1 MTFANLLV
9 HREHGM
15 VWVTLHHP
23 ATRNALSPDMV
34 AELSQTI
41 AQAAQDS
48 TVRAFV
54 LRGSAGFFCA
64 GGNVGN
70 FQSRLQASAQDGED
84 PVVSRNRAFGHVL
97 QALTALPMPVL
108 AVVEGAAMGGGM
120 GLACCADIVLATND
134 ARFAL
139 SETGLGLIP
148 AQIAPFVQARVGR
161 RVALR
166 LGLSGERVNG
176 TLAQQLGL
184 VDALAADS
192 TALDALQAQ
201 WLNRILA
208 CGPQANRSLK
218 ALLSRDVAGGAS
230 VDHGLSAWLDDA
242 ALRFAQCMRSEGAEG
257 IAAFRERR
265 APAWAQTLHAA
276 DVARLHGLSHEPQ
289 SDLHHALHHAPQPGP
304 ASAPK

>member
-1 MTFANLLV
+1 MNYEHLLV
-9 HREHGM
+9 QHAHDIF
-15 VWVTLHHP
+15 WVTLHRP
-23 ATRNALSPDMV
+23 ETRNALSPEMV
-34 AELSQTI
+34 AELAHVFI
-41 AQAAQDS
+41 QAAQDDK
-48 TVRAFV
+48 VRAVV

-70 FQSRLQASAQDGED
+70 FQSRLEATDHSEGD
-84 PVVSRNRAFGHVL
+84 PVVNRNRAFGHLL

-120 GLACCADIVLATND
+120 GLACCADIVLATED

-166 LGLSGERVNG
+166 LGLSGERVSG
-176 TLAQQLGL
+176 TLAQSLGL

-192 TALDALQAQ
+192 EALDALQAQ
-201 WLNRILA
+201 WISRILA

-218 ALLSRDVAGGAS
+218 ALLSRDVAGDAS
-230 VDHGLSAWLDDA
+230 LDHGLGAWLDDA
-242 ALRFAQCMRSEGAEG
+242 AQRFAQCMRSEGTEG

-265 APAWAQTLHAA
+265 APTWAATLQAA
-276 DVARLHGLSHEPQ
+276 DVALMHGRITALS
-289 SDLHHALHHAPQPGP
+289 SSLSSTA
-304 ASAPK
+304 

>member
-1 MTFANLLV
+1 MTFEHLLV
-9 HREHGM
+9 RREHDIL
-15 VWVTLHHP
+15 WVTLHHP
-23 ATRNALSPDMV
+23 ETRNALSPEMV
-34 AELSQTI
+34 AELAHVFI
-41 AQAAQDS
+41 QAAQDDK
-48 TVRAFV
+48 VRALV

-70 FQSRLQASAQDGED
+70 FQSRLEATDHSEGD
-84 PVVSRNRAFGHVL
+84 PVVNRNRAFGHLL

-120 GLACCADIVLATND
+120 GLACCADIVLATED

-166 LGLSGERVNG
+166 LGLSGERVSG
-176 TLAQQLGL
+176 TLAQSLGL

-192 TALDALQAQ
+192 EALDTLQAQ
-201 WLNRILA
+201 WISRILA

-218 ALLSRDVAGGAS
+218 ALLSRDVAADAS
-230 VDHGLSAWLDDA
+230 LDEGLGAWLDDA
-242 ALRFAQCMRSEGAEG
+242 AQRFAQCMRSEGAEG
-257 IAAFRERR
+257 IAALRERR
-265 APAWAQTLHAA
+265 APTWAATLQAA
-276 DVARLHGLSHEPQ
+276 DVARLHGRDTAS
-289 SDLHHALHHAPQPGP
+289 SS
-304 ASAPK
+304 SAPA

>member
-1 MTFANLLV
+1 
-9 HREHGM
+9 
-15 VWVTLHHP
+15 
-23 ATRNALSPDMV
+23 
-34 AELSQTI
+34 
-41 AQAAQDS
+41 
-48 TVRAFV
+48 
-54 LRGSAGFFCA
+54 
-64 GGNVGN
+64 
-70 FQSRLQASAQDGED
+70 
-84 PVVSRNRAFGHVL
+84 
-97 QALTALPMPVL
+97 MPVL

-120 GLACCADIVLATND
+120 GLACCADIVLATED

-166 LGLSGERVNG
+166 LGLSGERVSG

-201 WLNRILA
+201 WLTRILA

-218 ALLSRDVAGGAS
+218 ALLSRDVAGDAS
-230 VDHGLSAWLDDA
+230 LDHGLGAWLDDA
-242 ALRFAQCMRSEGAEG
+242 AQRFAQCMRSEGAEG

-265 APAWAQTLHAA
+265 APSWSATLQAA
-276 DVARLHGLSHEPQ
+276 DVARLHGRDTAS
-289 SDLHHALHHAPQPGP
+289 SS
-304 ASAPK
+304 SAPA

>member
-1 MTFANLLV
+1 MNYEHLLV
-9 HREHGM
+9 QHAHDIF
-15 VWVTLHHP
+15 WVTLHRP
-23 ATRNALSPDMV
+23 ETRNALSPEMV
-34 AELSQTI
+34 AELAHVFI
-41 AQAAQDS
+41 QAAQDDK
-48 TVRAFV
+48 VRALV

-70 FQSRLQASAQDGED
+70 FQSRLQATDHSEGDL
-84 PVVSRNRAFGHVL
+84 VVSRNRAFGHLL

-120 GLACCADIVLATND
+120 GLACCADIVLATED

-139 SETGLGLIP
+139 SETSLGLIP

-166 LGLSGERVNG
+166 LGLSGERVSG
-176 TLAQQLGL
+176 TLAQSLGL

-192 TALDALQAQ
+192 EALDTLQAQ
-201 WLNRILA
+201 WISRILA

-218 ALLSRDVAGGAS
+218 ALLSRDVAVDAS
-230 VDHGLSAWLDDA
+230 LGDGLGAWLDDA
-242 ALRFAQCMRSEGAEG
+242 AQRFAQCMRSEGAEG

-265 APAWAQTLHAA
+265 VRTWTSTLQAA
-276 DVARLHGLSHEPQ
+276 DVARLHGRDTAS
-289 SDLHHALHHAPQPGP
+289 SS
-304 ASAPK
+304 SAPA

>member
-1 MTFANLLV
+1 MNYEHLLV
-9 HREHGM
+9 QHAHDIF
-15 VWVTLHHP
+15 WVTLHRP
-23 ATRNALSPDMV
+23 DTRNALSPEMV
-34 AELSQTI
+34 AELAHVFI
-41 AQAAQDS
+41 QAAQDDK
-48 TVRAFV
+48 VRAVV

-70 FQSRLQASAQDGED
+70 FQSRLEATDHSEGD
-84 PVVSRNRAFGHVL
+84 PVVQRNRAFGHLL

-120 GLACCADIVLATND
+120 GLACCADIVLATED

-166 LGLSGERVNG
+166 LGLSGERVSG
-176 TLAQQLGL
+176 TLAQSLGL

-192 TALDALQAQ
+192 AALDALQAQ
-201 WLNRILA
+201 WLSRILA

-218 ALLSRDVAGGAS
+218 ALLSRGDVAGDAS
-230 VDHGLSAWLDDA
+230 LDDGLGAWLDDA
-242 ALRFAQCMRSEGAEG
+242 AQRFAQCMRSEGAEG
-257 IAAFRERR
+257 IAAFREHR
-265 APAWAQTLHAA
+265 APTWATTLQAA
-276 DVARLHGLSHEPQ
+276 DVALLHGRITALS
-289 SDLHHALHHAPQPGP
+289 SSSSSTA
-304 ASAPK
+304 

>member
-1 MTFANLLV
+1 
-9 HREHGM
+9 
-15 VWVTLHHP
+15 
-23 ATRNALSPDMV
+23 MV
-34 AELSQTI
+34 AELAHVFI
-41 AQAAQDS
+41 QAAQNDA
-48 TVRAFV
+48 VRALV

-70 FQSRLQASAQDGED
+70 FQSRLQASANEGED
-84 PVVSRNRAFGHVL
+84 PVVSRNRAFGHLL

-120 GLACCADIVLATND
+120 GLACCADIVLATDD

-166 LGLSGERVNG
+166 LGLSGERVSG

-218 ALLSRDVAGGAS
+218 ALLSRDVAGDPSQG
-230 VDHGLSAWLDDA
+230 AWLDDA
-242 ALRFAQCMRSEGAEG
+242 ALRFAQCMRGEGAEG

-265 APAWAQTLHAA
+265 APSWSATLQAA
-276 DVARLHGLSHEPQ
+276 DVARLHGR
-289 SDLHHALHHAPQPGP
+289 DT
-304 ASAPK
+304 ASSSSATA

>member
-1 MTFANLLV
+1 MAYEHLLLA
-9 HREHGM
+9 REHE
-15 VWVTLHHP
+15 VLWLTLHHP

-34 AELSQTI
+34 AELARAV

-48 TVRAFV
+48 SVRALV
-54 LRGSAGFFCA
+54 LRGSAGFFSA

-70 FQSRLQASAQDGED
+70 FQSRLQADAAAGDD

-97 QALTALPMPVL
+97 QALSALPVPVL

-120 GLACCADIVLATND
+120 GLACCADIVLATED

-166 LGLSGERVNG
+166 LGLSGERVSG
-176 TLAQQLGL
+176 ALAQQLGL
-184 VDALAADS
+184 VDALAADGA
-192 TALDALQAQ
+192 ALDALQAQ
-201 WLNRILA
+201 WVNRLLA
-208 CGPQANRSLK
+208 CGPQANRALK
-218 ALLSRDVAGGAS
+218 ALLSRPGA
-230 VDHGLSAWLDDA
+230 DQAPGALGDWLDEA
-242 ALRFAQCMRSEGAEG
+242 AQRFAQCMRSEGAEG

-265 APAWAQTLHAA
+265 PAAWCASVQAD
-276 DVARLHGLSHEPQ
+276 DVARLHGRS
-289 SDLHHALHHAPQPGP
+289 PQP
-304 ASAPK
+304 ANNAH

>member
-1 MTFANLLV
+1 MDDKHLLV
-9 HREHGM
+9 QFEHQIY
-15 VWVTLHHP
+15 WVTLHRP
-23 ATRNALSPDMV
+23 ETRNALSPEMV
-34 AELSQTI
+34 AELAHVFI
-41 AQAAQDS
+41 RAAQDDN
-48 TVRAFV
+48 VRAVV

-70 FQSRLQASAQDGED
+70 FQSRLQATDHSEGD
-84 PVVSRNRAFGHVL
+84 PVVSRNRAFGHLL

-108 AVVEGAAMGGGM
+108 AAVEGAAMGGGM
-120 GLACCADIVLATND
+120 GLACCADIVLATED

-166 LGLSGERVNG
+166 LGLSGERVSG
-176 TLAQQLGL
+176 MLAQSLGL

-192 TALDALQAQ
+192 DALDALQAQ
-201 WLNRILA
+201 WLNRILG

-218 ALLSRDVAGGAS
+218 ALLSRDVAGDTSIG
-230 VDHGLSAWLDDA
+230 AWLDDA

-265 APAWAQTLHAA
+265 APNWSVTLQAA
-276 DVARLHGLSHEPQ
+276 DVARLHGRDS
-289 SDLHHALHHAPQPGP
+289 ALHTDYRH
-304 ASAPK
+304 

>member
-1 MTFANLLV
+1 MNYEHLLV
-9 HREHGM
+9 QRTHDIF
-15 VWVTLHHP
+15 WVTLHRP
-23 ATRNALSPDMV
+23 ETRNALSPEMV
-34 AELSQTI
+34 AELAHVFI
-41 AQAAQDS
+41 QAAQDDK
-48 TVRAFV
+48 VRAVV

-70 FQSRLQASAQDGED
+70 FQSRLQATDHSEGD
-84 PVVSRNRAFGHVL
+84 PVVNRNRAFGHLL

-120 GLACCADIVLATND
+120 GLACCADIVLATED

-166 LGLSGERVNG
+166 LGLSGERVSG
-176 TLAQQLGL
+176 TLAQSLGL

-192 TALDALQAQ
+192 TALDTLQAQ
-201 WLNRILA
+201 WLSRILA

-218 ALLSRDVAGGAS
+218 ALLSRDVAVDAS
-230 VDHGLSAWLDDA
+230 HDHGLGAWLDDA
-242 ALRFAQCMRSEGAEG
+242 AQRFAQCMRSEGAEG

-265 APAWAQTLHAA
+265 APSWSATLQAA
-276 DVARLHGLSHEPQ
+276 DVALLHGRITALS
-289 SDLHHALHHAPQPGP
+289 SSSSSTA
-304 ASAPK
+304 

>member
-1 MTFANLLV
+1 MNY
-9 HREHGM
+9 EHLR
-15 VWVTLHHP
+15 VQHVQDIFWVTLHRP
-23 ATRNALSPDMV
+23 ETRNALSPEMV
-34 AELSQTI
+34 AELAHVFI
-41 AQAAQDS
+41 QAGQDEK
-48 TVRAFV
+48 VRAVV

-70 FQSRLQASAQDGED
+70 FQSRLQADAHDGHD
-84 PVVSRNRAFGHVL
+84 PVVSRNRAFGHLL

-120 GLACCADIVLATND
+120 GLACCADIVLATED

-148 AQIAPFVQARVGR
+148 AQIAPFVQTRVGR

-166 LGLSGERVNG
+166 LGLSGERVSG
-176 TLAQQLGL
+176 ALAQQLGL

-192 TALDALQAQ
+192 ATLDALQAQ

-218 ALLSRDVAGGAS
+218 ALLSRDASAVDAAGGTAL
-230 VDHGLSAWLDDA
+230 GAWLDDA
-242 ALRFAQCMRSEGAEG
+242 AQRFAQCMRSEGAEG

-265 APAWAQTLHAA
+265 APAWAVTLEAA
-276 DVARLHGLSHEPQ
+276 DVARLHGLNTPSTIH
-289 SDLHHALHHAPQPGP
+289 
-304 ASAPK
+304 

>member
-1 MTFANLLV
+1 MNYEHLLLHRV
-9 HREHGM
+9 HNILG
-15 VWVTLHHP
+15 VTLHRP
-23 ATRNALSPDMV
+23 ETRNALSSEMV
-34 AELSQTI
+34 AELAHVVI
-41 AQAAQDS
+41 QAAHDDA
-48 TVRAFV
+48 VRAVV

-70 FQSRLQASAQDGED
+70 FQSRLQADASDNHD
-84 PVVSRNRAFGHVL
+84 PVVNRNRAFGHLL
-97 QALTALPMPVL
+97 QAITALPMPVL

-120 GLACCADIVLATND
+120 GLACCADIVLATED

-166 LGLSGERVNG
+166 LGLSGERVSG
-176 TLAQQLGL
+176 PLAQTLGL

-192 TALDALQAQ
+192 AALDALQAQ

-218 ALLSRDVAGGAS
+218 ALLSGDAAAGDARSGPALG
-230 VDHGLSAWLDDA
+230 HWLDDA
-242 ALRFAQCMRSEGAEG
+242 AQRFAQCLRSEGAEG

-265 APAWAQTLHAA
+265 APSWAATLQAA
-276 DVARLHGLSHEPQ
+276 DVARLHGQ
-289 SDLHHALHHAPQPGP
+289 G
-304 ASAPK
+304 SAVHPDNRH

>member
-1 MTFANLLV
+1 MTFEHLLV
-9 HREHGM
+9 RREHDIL
-15 VWVTLHHP
+15 WVTLHHP
-23 ATRNALSPDMV
+23 ETRNALSTDMV
-34 AELSQTI
+34 AELSQAI

-48 TVRAFV
+48 AVRALV
-54 LRGSAGFFCA
+54 LRGYGGFFSA

-70 FQSRLQASAQDGED
+70 FQSRLQADVNEGED
-84 PVVSRNRAFGHVL
+84 PVVSRNRAFGRVL
-97 QALTALPMPVL
+97 QALTALPMPVV

-120 GLACCADIVLATND
+120 GLACCADIVLATED

-176 TLAQQLGL
+176 ALAQQLGL

-192 TALDALQAQ
+192 DALDLLQAQ
-201 WLNRILA
+201 WLSRILA

-218 ALLSRDVAGGAS
+218 ALLSRHGSSDSAHTGAL
-230 VDHGLSAWLDDA
+230 GAWLDDA
-242 ALRFAQCMRSEGAEG
+242 ALRFAQCMRGEGTEG

-265 APAWAQTLHAA
+265 VPVWAVPLQAA
-276 DVARLHGLSHEPQ
+276 DMARLHGLPSPSSSH
-289 SDLHHALHHAPQPGP
+289 
-304 ASAPK
+304 

>member
-1 MTFANLLV
+1 MNYQHLLV
-9 HREHGM
+9 QHTHDIF
-15 VWVTLHHP
+15 WITLHQP
-23 ATRNALSPDMV
+23 ETRNALSPDMV
-34 AELSQTI
+34 AELAHVFI
-41 AQAAQDS
+41 QAAQNDA
-48 TVRAFV
+48 VRALV

-70 FQSRLQASAQDGED
+70 FQSRLQANADEGED

-120 GLACCADIVLATND
+120 GLACCADIVLATDD

-166 LGLSGERVNG
+166 LGLSGERVSG

-201 WLNRILA
+201 WLNRILG

-218 ALLSRDVAGGAS
+218 ALLSRDVTGDPSLG
-230 VDHGLSAWLDDA
+230 AWLDDA
-242 ALRFAQCMRSEGAEG
+242 AQRFAQCMRSEGAEG

-265 APAWAQTLHAA
+265 APSWSTTLQAA
-276 DVARLHGLSHEPQ
+276 DVARLHGRDTAS
-289 SDLHHALHHAPQPGP
+289 SS
-304 ASAPK
+304 SAPA

>member
-1 MTFANLLV
+1 MNYQHLLV
-9 HREHGM
+9 QHAHDIF
-15 VWVTLHHP
+15 WVTLHRP
-23 ATRNALSPDMV
+23 ETRNALSPEMV
-34 AELSQTI
+34 AELAHVFI
-41 AQAAQDS
+41 QAAQNDA
-48 TVRAFV
+48 VRALV

-70 FQSRLQASAQDGED
+70 FQSRLQADAQGGED
-84 PVVSRNRAFGHVL
+84 PVVNSNRAFGHVL
-97 QALTALPMPVL
+97 QALTALPMPVM

-120 GLACCADIVLATND
+120 GLACCADIVLATED

-166 LGLSGERVNG
+166 LGLSGERVSG
-176 TLAQQLGL
+176 MLAQSLGL

-192 TALDALQAQ
+192 EALDALQAQ
-201 WLNRILA
+201 WLSRILA

-218 ALLSRDVAGGAS
+218 ALLSGDAAAGDARSG
-230 VDHGLSAWLDDA
+230 SALGHWLDDA
-242 ALRFAQCMRSEGAEG
+242 AQRFAQCLRNEGAEG

-265 APAWAQTLHAA
+265 APAWAVTLQAA
-276 DVARLHGLSHEPQ
+276 DVAWLQGRD
-289 SDLHHALHHAPQPGP
+289 SDFYSDKRH
-304 ASAPK
+304 

>member
-1 MTFANLLV
+1 MNYEHLLV
-9 HREHGM
+9 QHAHDIF
-15 VWVTLHHP
+15 WVTLHRP
-23 ATRNALSPDMV
+23 ETRNALSPEMV
-34 AELSQTI
+34 AELAHVFI
-41 AQAAQDS
+41 QAAQDDK
-48 TVRAFV
+48 VRALV

-70 FQSRLQASAQDGED
+70 FQSRLQATDHSEGD
-84 PVVSRNRAFGHVL
+84 PVVNRNRAFGHLL

-120 GLACCADIVLATND
+120 GLACCADIVLATED

-166 LGLSGERVNG
+166 LGLSGERVSG
-176 TLAQQLGL
+176 TLAQSLGL

-192 TALDALQAQ
+192 EALNALQAQ
-201 WLNRILA
+201 WLSRILA

-218 ALLSRDVAGGAS
+218 ALLSRDVAGDAS
-230 VDHGLSAWLDDA
+230 LDDGLGAWLDDA
-242 ALRFAQCMRSEGAEG
+242 AQRFAQCMRSEGAEG

-265 APAWAQTLHAA
+265 APSWSATLQAA
-276 DVARLHGLSHEPQ
+276 DVARLHGRDTAS
-289 SDLHHALHHAPQPGP
+289 SS
-304 ASAPK
+304 SAPA

>member
-1 MTFANLLV
+1 MNY
-9 HREHGM
+9 EHLRVQHSHDIG
-15 VWVTLHHP
+15 WVTLHRP
-23 ATRNALSPDMV
+23 ETRNALSPEMV
-34 AELSQTI
+34 AELAHVVI
-41 AQAAQDS
+41 QAALDS
-48 TVRAFV
+48 SLRAVV

-70 FQSRLQASAQDGED
+70 FQSRLQATEHREGD
-84 PVVSRNRAFGHVL
+84 PVVNRNRAFGHLL
-97 QALTALPMPVL
+97 QALTALPMPLL

-120 GLACCADIVLATND
+120 GLACCADIVLATQD

-176 TLAQQLGL
+176 TLAQSLGL

-192 TALDALQAQ
+192 DALDALQAQ
-201 WLNRILA
+201 WLSRILA

-218 ALLSRDVAGGAS
+218 ALLSRDVAGDPS
-230 VDHGLSAWLDDA
+230 VDHGLGAWLDDA
-242 ALRFAQCMRSEGAEG
+242 AQRFAQCMRSEGAEG

-265 APAWAQTLHAA
+265 PPSWSATLQAA
-276 DVARLHGLSHEPQ
+276 DVARLHGRDSALTPQ
-289 SDLHHALHHAPQPGP
+289 KLH
-304 ASAPK
+304 

>member
-1 MTFANLLV
+1 MTFEHLLV
-9 HREHGM
+9 RREHDT

-23 ATRNALSPDMV
+23 ATRNALSTEMV
-34 AELSQTI
+34 AELSQAI

-48 TVRAFV
+48 AVRAFV
-54 LRGSAGFFCA
+54 LRGSAGFFSA

-70 FQSRLQASAQDGED
+70 FQSRLQTSVDESED

-97 QALTALPMPVL
+97 QALTALPMPVV

-120 GLACCADIVLATND
+120 GLACCADIVLATED

-166 LGLSGERVNG
+166 LGLCGERVSG
-176 TLAQQLGL
+176 ALAQQLGL
-184 VDALAADS
+184 VDALAPDS
-192 TALDALQAQ
+192 QALDALQAQ
-201 WLNRILA
+201 WVNRILS

-218 ALLSRDVAGGAS
+218 ALLGTAAS
-230 VDHGLSAWLDDA
+230 TPRTSLGAWLDDA
-242 ALRFAQCMRSEGAEG
+242 ALRFAQCMRSEGTEG
-257 IAAFRERR
+257 VAAFRERR
-265 APAWAQTLHAA
+265 PASWVASVQVA
-276 DVARLHGLSHEPQ
+276 DVARLHG
-289 SDLHHALHHAPQPGP
+289 HATPHTRP
-304 ASAPK
+304 

>member
-1 MTFANLLV
+1 MNYEHLLV
-9 HREHGM
+9 QHAHDIF
-15 VWVTLHHP
+15 WVTLHRP
-23 ATRNALSPDMV
+23 ETRNALSPEMV
-34 AELSQTI
+34 AELAHVFI
-41 AQAAQDS
+41 QAAQGNA
-48 TVRAFV
+48 VRAVV

-70 FQSRLQASAQDGED
+70 FQSRLEATNHSEGD
-84 PVVSRNRAFGHVL
+84 PVVQRNRAFGHLL

-120 GLACCADIVLATND
+120 GLACCADIVLATED

-166 LGLSGERVNG
+166 LGLSGERVSG
-176 TLAQQLGL
+176 TLAQSLGL

-192 TALDALQAQ
+192 AALDTLQAQ
-201 WLNRILA
+201 WLSRILA

-218 ALLSRDVAGGAS
+218 ALLSRDVTGDAS
-230 VDHGLSAWLDDA
+230 LDPGLGAWLDDA
-242 ALRFAQCMRSEGAEG
+242 AQRFAQCMRSEGAEG

-265 APAWAQTLHAA
+265 VPTWASTLQAA
-276 DVARLHGLSHEPQ
+276 DVALLHGRITALS
-289 SDLHHALHHAPQPGP
+289 SSSSSTA
-304 ASAPK
+304 

>member
-1 MTFANLLV
+1 
-9 HREHGM
+9 
-15 VWVTLHHP
+15 
-23 ATRNALSPDMV
+23 
-34 AELSQTI
+34 
-41 AQAAQDS
+41 
-48 TVRAFV
+48 VRAFV
-54 LRGSAGFFCA
+54 LRGSAGFFSA

-70 FQSRLQASAQDGED
+70 FQSRLQANADDGED

-120 GLACCADIVLATND
+120 GLACCADIVLATED

-166 LGLSGERVNG
+166 LGLSGERLSG
-176 TLAQQLGL
+176 TLAQSLGL
-184 VDALAADS
+184 LDALAADS

-201 WLNRILA
+201 WLTRILA

-218 ALLSRDVAGGAS
+218 ALLSRNVAGDAS
-230 VDHGLSAWLDDA
+230 LDHGLGAWLDDA
-242 ALRFAQCMRSEGAEG
+242 AQRFAQCMRSEGAEG

-265 APAWAQTLHAA
+265 APSWSATLHAA
-276 DVARLHGLSHEPQ
+276 DVARLHGRDTAS
-289 SDLHHALHHAPQPGP
+289 SS
-304 ASAPK
+304 SAPA

>member
-1 MTFANLLV
+1 
-9 HREHGM
+9 M

-41 AQAAQDS
+41 AQAAEDS
-48 TVRAFV
+48 SVRTFV

-70 FQSRLQASAQDGED
+70 FQSRLQANADEGED

-120 GLACCADIVLATND
+120 GLACCADIVLATQD

-166 LGLSGERVNG
+166 LGLSGERVSG
-176 TLAQQLGL
+176 ALAQSLGL

-192 TALDALQAQ
+192 QALNALQAQ

-218 ALLSRDVAGGAS
+218 ALLSRPAS
-230 VDHGLSAWLDDA
+230 DNSSDALGAWLDDA
-242 ALRFAQCMRSEGAEG
+242 AQRFAQCMRSEGAEG
-257 IAAFRERR
+257 IAALRERR
-265 APAWAQTLHAA
+265 TPTWAVTLQAT
-276 DVARLHGLSHEPQ
+276 DVARLHGRSEP
-289 SDLHHALHHAPQPGP
+289 LTPP
-304 ASAPK
+304 

>member
-1 MTFANLLV
+1 MNYEHLLV
-9 HREHGM
+9 QHAHDIF
-15 VWVTLHHP
+15 WVTLHRP
-23 ATRNALSPDMV
+23 ETRNALSPEMV
-34 AELSQTI
+34 AELAHVFI
-41 AQAAQDS
+41 QAAQGND
-48 TVRAFV
+48 VRALV

-70 FQSRLQASAQDGED
+70 FQSRLQSTDHSEGD
-84 PVVSRNRAFGHVL
+84 PVVNRNRAFGHLL
-97 QALTALPMPVL
+97 QTLTDLPMPVL

-120 GLACCADIVLATND
+120 GLACCADIVLATED

-176 TLAQQLGL
+176 TLAQSLGL

-192 TALDALQAQ
+192 AALDALQAQ
-201 WLNRILA
+201 WLTRILA

-218 ALLSRDVAGGAS
+218 ALLSREVSGDATL
-230 VDHGLSAWLDDA
+230 DPGLGAWLDDA
-242 ALRFAQCMRSEGAEG
+242 AQRFAQCMRSEGAEG

-265 APAWAQTLHAA
+265 PPSWSFTLQAA
-276 DVARLHGLSHEPQ
+276 DVAHLHGRDTAS
-289 SDLHHALHHAPQPGP
+289 SS
-304 ASAPK
+304 SAPA

>member
-1 MTFANLLV
+1 MNYEHLLV
-9 HREHGM
+9 QHAHDIF
-15 VWVTLHHP
+15 WVTLHRP
-23 ATRNALSPDMV
+23 DTRNALSPEMV
-34 AELSQTI
+34 AELAHVFI
-41 AQAAQDS
+41 QAAQDDK
-48 TVRAFV
+48 VHAVV

-70 FQSRLQASAQDGED
+70 FQSRLQATDHSEGD
-84 PVVSRNRAFGHVL
+84 PVVQRNRAFGHLL

-120 GLACCADIVLATND
+120 GLACCADIVLATED

-166 LGLSGERVNG
+166 LGLSGERVSG
-176 TLAQQLGL
+176 TLAQSLGL

-192 TALDALQAQ
+192 EALDTLQAQ
-201 WLNRILA
+201 WISRILA

-218 ALLSRDVAGGAS
+218 ALLSRDVAGDAS
-230 VDHGLSAWLDDA
+230 LDDGLGAWLDDA
-242 ALRFAQCMRSEGAEG
+242 AQRFAQCMRSEGTEG

-265 APAWAQTLHAA
+265 APTWATTLQAA
-276 DVARLHGLSHEPQ
+276 DVALLHGRITALS
-289 SDLHHALHHAPQPGP
+289 SSSSSTA
-304 ASAPK
+304 

>member
-1 MTFANLLV
+1 METPMASEHLLLA
-9 HREHGM
+9 HAHG
-15 VWVTLHHP
+15 VLWVTLNQP
-23 ATRNALSPDMV
+23 ATRNALSPAMV
-34 AELSQTI
+34 AELSQVI
-41 AQAAQDS
+41 AHAAQDPS
-48 TVRAFV
+48 VRALV

-70 FQSRLQASAQDGED
+70 FQSRLQADAHGGED
-84 PVVSRNRAFGHVL
+84 PVVNSNRAFGHVL
-97 QALTALPMPVL
+97 QALTALPMPVM

-120 GLACCADIVLATND
+120 GLACCADIVLATED

-166 LGLSGERVNG
+166 LGLSGERVSG
-176 TLAQQLGL
+176 TLAQSLGL

-192 TALDALQAQ
+192 AALDTLQAQ
-201 WLNRILA
+201 WLSRILA

-218 ALLSRDVAGGAS
+218 ALLSRDVTGDAS
-230 VDHGLSAWLDDA
+230 LDPGLGAWLDDA
-242 ALRFAQCMRSEGAEG
+242 AQRFAQCMRSEGAEG

-265 APAWAQTLHAA
+265 VPTWASTLQAA
-276 DVARLHGLSHEPQ
+276 DVALLHGRITALS
-289 SDLHHALHHAPQPGP
+289 SSSSSTA
-304 ASAPK
+304 

>member
-1 MTFANLLV
+1 MNY
-9 HREHGM
+9 EHLRVEHAHHM
-15 VWVTLHHP
+15 VWVTLHRP
-23 ATRNALSPDMV
+23 ETRNALSPEMV
-34 AELSQTI
+34 AELAHVFIRADQVEG
-41 AQAAQDS
+41 
-48 TVRAFV
+48 VRALV

-70 FQSRLQASAQDGED
+70 FQSRLQATDHTEGD
-84 PVVSRNRAFGHVL
+84 PVVQRNRAFGHLL

-108 AVVEGAAMGGGM
+108 AVVEGAAMGGGL
-120 GLACCADIVLATND
+120 GLACCADIVLATEE

-166 LGLSGERVNG
+166 LGLSGERVSG
-176 TLAQQLGL
+176 TLAQALGL
-184 VDALAADS
+184 VDALAEDS
-192 TALDALQAQ
+192 DALDVLQAQ

-218 ALLSRDVAGGAS
+218 ALLSRDAS
-230 VDHGLSAWLDDA
+230 ASDVTPGEALGAWLDDA
-242 ALRFAQCMRSEGAEG
+242 AVRFAQCMRSEGTEG

-265 APAWAQTLHAA
+265 SPTWAHSVQPA
-276 DVARLHGLSHEPQ
+276 DVARLHGRTNA
-289 SDLHHALHHAPQPGP
+289 SDNDRPAAPH
-304 ASAPK
+304 

>member
-1 MTFANLLV
+1 L
-9 HREHGM
+9 
-15 VWVTLHHP
+15 
-23 ATRNALSPDMV
+23 
-34 AELSQTI
+34 
-41 AQAAQDS
+41 
-48 TVRAFV
+48 V
-54 LRGSAGFFCA
+54 LRGSAGFFSA

-70 FQSRLQASAQDGED
+70 FQSRLQAHADEGED

-120 GLACCADIVLATND
+120 GLACCADIVLATED

-166 LGLSGERVNG
+166 LGLSGERVSG

-201 WLNRILA
+201 WLTRILA

-218 ALLSRDVAGGAS
+218 ALLSRDVSGDAS
-230 VDHGLSAWLDDA
+230 LDHGLGAWLDDA
-242 ALRFAQCMRSEGAEG
+242 AQRFAQCMRGEGAEG

-265 APAWAQTLHAA
+265 PPSWSATLQAA
-276 DVARLHGLSHEPQ
+276 DVARLHGRDTAS
-289 SDLHHALHHAPQPGP
+289 SS
-304 ASAPK
+304 SAPA